1 VSEIEARIAE
11 MWRSGR
17 LLPRILLVLLAFA
30 AIVVT
35 GTVIYSFLLPVTG

>member
-1 VSEIEARIAE
+1 MNQLAARLAA
-11 MWRSGR
+11 MWRSHR
-17 LLPRILLVLLAFA
+17 LLPRLVILLLALA